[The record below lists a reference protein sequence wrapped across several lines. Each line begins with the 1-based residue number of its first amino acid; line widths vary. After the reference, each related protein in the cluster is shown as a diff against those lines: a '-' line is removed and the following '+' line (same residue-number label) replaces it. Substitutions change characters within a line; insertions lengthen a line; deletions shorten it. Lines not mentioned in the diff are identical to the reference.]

1 MRKYYVGCP
10 FKIVE
15 DRGVMIEFN
24 VLSHS
29 YPLSLILKR
38 HSGNNLNDF
47 SLLPI
52 GPVFNI
58 NMSFNPPDNRVVL

>member
-15 DRGVMIEFN
+15 DRGVMNEFN

-29 YPLSLILKR
+29 WPLSLILKR
-38 HSGNNLNDF
+38 HSGNNPNDF
-47 SLLPI
+47 TLLPI
-52 GPVFNI
+52 GPIINI
-58 NMSFNPPDNRVVL
+58 NMSFNIPDNRVAL